1 MESIIGALETS
12 LTVCRCEA
20 LICCL
25 ILLKKSWLVEMKS
38 CIWWNHVCSVSSVA
52 SEKTEKERKETC
64 WTERTLLVSRT
75 TLWFQ
80 CCAPQ
85 VVVVAFVVA
94 VSPVEKTPIIKPWV
108 IYTILS
114 FCECIRRT
122 RACRASGNEIVRT
135 NRNDNQRFSLNLWL
149 VLPQATLLSRCV
161 LPPDFLL
168 LSCGLQWQTRL
179 ECCSGTT
186 AKMWRPVGAISIR
199 F

>member
-80 CCAPQ
+80 CCTPQ
-85 VVVVAFVVA
+85 VVVVA
-94 VSPVEKTPIIKPWV
+94 VSPVNKPLG
-108 IYTILS
+108 YTK
-114 FCECIRRT
+114 FYHFVNVYDVRV
-122 RACRASGNEIVRT
+122 RAGCLG
-135 NRNDNQRFSLNLWL
+135 
-149 VLPQATLLSRCV
+149 
-161 LPPDFLL
+161 
-168 LSCGLQWQTRL
+168 TRL
-179 ECCSGTT
+179 CAQTETITKGSVQTFGRSYLKPRCYPVVYCSQIPSSCRVVCSD
-186 AKMWRPVGAISIR
+186 KHVWSVVLVRPRKCDVLLVR
-199 F
+199 YQ